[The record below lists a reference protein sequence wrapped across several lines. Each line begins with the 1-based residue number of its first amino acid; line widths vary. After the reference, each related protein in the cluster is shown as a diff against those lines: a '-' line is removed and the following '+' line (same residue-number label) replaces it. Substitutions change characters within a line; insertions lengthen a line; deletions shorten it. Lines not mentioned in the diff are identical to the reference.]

1 MRTVMATPKH
11 RSLLLTLA
19 WAIPVAVALL
29 AAPHVVGPFQTLTLM
44 YGLVFGIAVL
54 GFNLLLGYTGL
65 LSFGH

>member
-1 MRTVMATPKH
+1 MNADMTMQKH
-11 RSLLLTLA
+11 RPLLLTLA
-19 WAIPVAVALL
+19 WAIPVAIALL
-29 AAPHVVGPFQTLTLM
+29 AAPHVVGPFHTLTLI

>member
-1 MRTVMATPKH
+1 MNADMTLQKH
-11 RSLLLTLA
+11 RSLPLTLA
-19 WAIPVAVALL
+19 WVIPVAIALL
-29 AAPHVVGPFQTLTLM
+29 AAPHVVGPFHTLTLI